1 MEPLAGI
8 IKVYLITIIRYSIL
22 AGIPFLCFY
31 KFFKNKFIQNKIQHK
46 VVGNKEF
53 TSEFIHS
60 AQASLV
66 LAAVG
71 FLFIFTPL
79 KSYTLIYSKI
89 SMYPVWWIPVS
100 LLLALILHD
109 TYFYWMHRLLHNKK
123 IFPIAH
129 VIHHKSTNPSPWASY
144 SFHFIEAFTEA
155 LIAPIILF
163 TLPVHPIAIFLFSL
177 ISFLINVYGHL
188 GFEIAPKW
196 FRKSFLFE
204 VLNSSVYHNLHHRK
218 FKGNYALYFRIWDR
232 LLKTEH
238 PDYVAEYDKIQFNR
252 FGNKEAITTKVKPLV
267 TTVVLFILLSNICK
281 AQQLEGNW
289 KEHKSGSIVQVYK
302 ANGLY

>member
-1 MEPLAGI
+1 MEPLADI
-8 IKVYLITIIRYSIL
+8 IKVYFITIIRYSIL
-22 AGIPFLCFY
+22 AGIPFLFFY
-31 KFFKNKFIQNKIQHK
+31 KFFKNKFIKNKIQEK
-46 VVGNKEF
+46 VAGNKEF
-53 TSEFIHS
+53 RSEFIHS
-60 AQASLV
+60 AQASII

-79 KSYTLIYSKI
+79 KNYTLIYTKI

-109 TYFYWMHRLLHNKK
+109 TYFYWMHRLLHHKT

-155 LIAPIILF
+155 LILPIILF
-163 TLPVHPIAIFLFSL
+163 TLPIQPITLFLFSFV
-177 ISFLINVYGHL
+177 SFFINVYGHL

-204 VLNSSVYHNLHHRK
+204 VINSSVYHNLHHRK

-238 PDYVAEYDKIQFNR
+238 PDYVAEYDKIQHNR
-252 FGNKEAITTKVKPLV
+252 FGNNEV
-267 TTVVLFILLSNICK
+267 S
-281 AQQLEGNW
+281 
-289 KEHKSGSIVQVYK
+289 
-302 ANGLY
+302 